1 MKLSMLR
8 TVKIKNV
15 WKGNDVSHELLKTGA
30 LENQMI
36 AYYLLMHKSFRLEGI
51 SWLKK
56 VQVIYIKYIA
66 WDDLSL

>member
-1 MKLSMLR
+1 MKLDMLR

-15 WKGNDVSHELLKTGA
+15 WKSNDVSQELLKAGA
-30 LENQMI
+30 LENQII
-36 AYYLLMHKSFRLEGI
+36 AYYLLMHKSVRLKGI

>member
-1 MKLSMLR
+1 MKLDMLR

-15 WKGNDVSHELLKTGA
+15 WKSNDVSQKLLKTGA
-30 LENQMI
+30 LENQII
-36 AYYLLMHKSFRLEGI
+36 AYYLLMHKSVRLKGI

-66 WDDLSL
+66 WDNLSL